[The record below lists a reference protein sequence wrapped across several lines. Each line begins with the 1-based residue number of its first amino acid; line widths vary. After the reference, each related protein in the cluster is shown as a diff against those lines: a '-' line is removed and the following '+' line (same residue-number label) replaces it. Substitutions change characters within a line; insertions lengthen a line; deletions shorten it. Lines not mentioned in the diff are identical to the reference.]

1 MWYVRRVVKGL
12 GIAYGLTLAN
22 LLPLFL
28 IHILLPP
35 VAPLIGGYMAG
46 AVEMLGPNE
55 SLALGLLSGALVG
68 LPLPIAYSV
77 FGIMGYLTP
86 LAIYFM
92 AGFSALYCGFTIGG
106 LAWIAGDAARRHQ
119 RELAE
124 ARGS

>member
-12 GIAYGLTLAN
+12 LIAYGLTLIN

-35 VAPLIGGYMAG
+35 LAPLIGGYMAG
-46 AVEMLGPNE
+46 AILMLGPNE
-55 SLALGLLSGALVG
+55 SIALGLLSAALVG
-68 LPLPIAYSV
+68 LPLPIAYSA
-77 FGIMGYLTP
+77 FGIMGYLAP

-92 AGFSALYCGFTIGG
+92 AGFCAIYCGVIIGG

-119 RELAE
+119 REIAE

>member
-1 MWYVRRVVKGL
+1 MWYVRRIVRGL
-12 GIAYGLTLAN
+12 VIAYGLTLAN

-46 AVEMLGPNE
+46 AIVMLGTNE
-55 SLALGLLSGALVG
+55 AIALGLVSGALVG
-68 LPLPIAYSV
+68 LPLPLAYQV
-77 FGIMGYLTP
+77 FGVMGYLTP

-92 AGFSALYCGFTIGG
+92 AGFSAIYCGVLIGSM
-106 LAWIAGDAARRHQ
+106 AWIAGEAARRNQ

>member
-1 MWYVRRVVKGL
+1 MWYVGRVIKGL
-12 GIAYGLTLAN
+12 GIAYGLTLLN

-46 AVEMLGPNE
+46 AIIMLGSNE
-55 SLALGLLSGALVG
+55 SIALGLVSGALVG
-68 LPLPIAYSV
+68 LPLPVAYSV
-77 FGIMGYLTP
+77 FGVMGYLTP

-92 AGFSALYCGFTIGG
+92 AGFSAVYCGVLIGSM
-106 LAWIAGDAARRHQ
+106 AWIAGEAARRHQ

>member
-1 MWYVRRVVKGL
+1 MWHAKRILKGL
-12 GIAYGLTLAN
+12 VIAYGLTLAN

-28 IHILLPP
+28 IHVLLPP

-46 AVEMLGPNE
+46 AVVMLGSNE
-55 SLALGLLSGALVG
+55 SIALGLLSAALVG

-77 FGIMGYLTP
+77 FGLMGYLTP

-92 AGFSALYCGFTIGG
+92 AGFAALYCGFIIGG